1 MRPLYGLHV
10 KYTNLQ
16 GGEDSR
22 LCDCIEPVNFTLG
35 MVLMIDVTEAVS
47 GNEGLVLKLVR
58 AMETGDL
65 PESIREMCTE
75 EFVWEN
81 SGLTVINGQAELFEQ
96 MARGG
101 FASQIPILK
110 SMTHFSAELIHI
122 ASRDDIVFT
131 ERVDH
136 HWDEQ
141 GRDLMTPHICGVAEI
156 HDGKIA
162 AFRDFY
168 DVVCYRQEPTKAQEG
183 FDLASFRQ
191 AQSNGT
197 K

>member
-1 MRPLYGLHV
+1 MRSLYGLHV

-35 MVLMIDVTEAVS
+35 IVLMIDVTEAVS

-122 ASRDDIVFT
+122 ASRDDIVFYRT
-131 ERVDH
+131 RGSSL
-136 HWDEQ
+136 
-141 GRDLMTPHICGVAEI
+141 GRAGSRLDDTPYLWSGGDTRWQDCCI
-156 HDGKIA
+156 
-162 AFRDFY
+162 
-168 DVVCYRQEPTKAQEG
+168 P
-183 FDLASFRQ
+183 
-191 AQSNGT
+191 
-197 K
+197 

>member
-1 MRPLYGLHV
+1 
-10 KYTNLQ
+10 
-16 GGEDSR
+16 
-22 LCDCIEPVNFTLG
+22 
-35 MVLMIDVTEAVS
+35 MIDVDIAANEAEAV
-47 GNEGLVLKLVR
+47 VLRLIR

-65 PESIREMCTE
+65 PDAVKSLCTDD
-75 EFVWEN
+75 FQWAN
-81 SGLTVINGQAELFEQ
+81 SGLGTIEGQKALFEQ

-101 FASQIPILK
+101 FANEIPILK
-110 SMTHFSAELIHI
+110 TMTHFSAELINL

-136 HWDEQ
+136 HWGET

-156 HDGKIA
+156 VDGKIA

-168 DVVCYRQEPTKAQEG
+168 DVACYKQSPTGAQPG
-183 FDLASFRQ
+183 FELASFRQ
-191 AQSNGT
+191 AQLQGT

>member
-1 MRPLYGLHV
+1 MAH
-10 KYTNLQ
+10 
-16 GGEDSR
+16 
-22 LCDCIEPVNFTLG
+22 
-35 MVLMIDVTEAVS
+35 MIDVTEATD
-47 GNEGLVLKLVR
+47 GNEALVLRLIR

-65 PESIREMCTE
+65 PETLKAVCTND
-75 EFVWEN
+75 FVWAN
-81 SGLTVINGQAELFEQ
+81 SGLATINGQDELFEQ

-101 FASQIPILK
+101 FANEIPILK
-110 SMTHFSAELIHI
+110 TMTHFSAELIHM
-122 ASRDDIVFT
+122 ASSGDIVFT
-131 ERVDH
+131 ERVDN

-156 HDGKIA
+156 RDSKIS

-168 DVVCYRQEPTKAQEG
+168 DVVCYSQTPTEVQEG
-183 FDLASFRQ
+183 FDLASFRD